1 MIELKAYLWE
11 DSRRSGIC
19 QVLAGAVMISF
30 SAVFV
35 KLANVGPTTSAF
47 YRMFF
52 GSLLLATIVLGLRK
66 KIWSG
71 WITLGLMMV
80 CSLSFTIDLML
91 WHRSVLYVGP
101 GLATILANFQVF
113 FLAAF
118 GIIIF
123 NEKLTLR
130 YALSIPLGLFGL
142 ILIVGLDW
150 SDLESNYKLG
160 VLLGISAALAY
171 SCYLL
176 VLRKLQ
182 SRRDSVSSL
191 STIAVISLS
200 TAALLAAQIGIEGES
215 FAIPDTVSW
224 ASLIAYGVIGQVLG
238 WVLITRGIAKIEAS
252 RAGLILLIQPSL
264 SFVWDILFF
273 HRPTGTIEIFGV
285 CLAIT
290 AIYLGSTSGKNG

>member
-19 QVLAGAVMISF
+19 QVVAGAVMISF

-52 GSLLLATIVLGLRK
+52 GSLLLATIVLILRK

-71 WITLGLMMV
+71 RIAFGLMMA
-80 CSLSFTIDLML
+80 CSLSFTIDLVL
-91 WHRSVLYVGP
+91 WHRSVLFVGP
-101 GLATILANFQVF
+101 GLATILTNFQVF

-118 GIIIF
+118 GIIVF
-123 NEKLTLR
+123 NEKLTFR
-130 YALSIPLGLFGL
+130 YALSIPL
-142 ILIVGLDW
+142 
-150 SDLESNYKLG
+150 SHLESNYKLG

-182 SRRDSVSSL
+182 SRRESASSL
-191 STIAVISLS
+191 SAIAVISFS
-200 TAALLAAQIGIEGES
+200 TAALLAAQMGIEGGS

-224 ASLIAYGVIGQVLG
+224 ASLIAYGIIGHVLG

-252 RAGLILLIQPSL
+252 RAGLVLLIQPSL

-273 HRPTGTIEIFGV
+273 HRPTGMIELFGV

-290 AIYLGSTSGKNG
+290 AIYLGSTSGKKG